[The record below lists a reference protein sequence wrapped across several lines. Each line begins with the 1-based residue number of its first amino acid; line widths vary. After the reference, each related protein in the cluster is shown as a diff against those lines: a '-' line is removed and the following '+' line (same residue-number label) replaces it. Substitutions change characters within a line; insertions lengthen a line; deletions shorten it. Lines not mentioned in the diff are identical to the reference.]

1 MNIQR
6 LCWRRSLGQSLLLNS
21 VCLPCPQNANCAD
34 GGTPQRRQLS
44 DQPRGLLE
52 LPQLLDPNDA
62 PLVEN
67 GIPGLYQP
75 FGFKAAWTEWQGHM
89 VNELNK
95 RIAGR

>member
-1 MNIQR
+1 
-6 LCWRRSLGQSLLLNS
+6 
-21 VCLPCPQNANCAD
+21 
-34 GGTPQRRQLS
+34 
-44 DQPRGLLE
+44 LLE

-67 GIPGLYQP
+67 GVPGLYQP

-95 RIAGR
+95 RIAGRWFIFGFALKLLNTIAPQANRTIQEERI